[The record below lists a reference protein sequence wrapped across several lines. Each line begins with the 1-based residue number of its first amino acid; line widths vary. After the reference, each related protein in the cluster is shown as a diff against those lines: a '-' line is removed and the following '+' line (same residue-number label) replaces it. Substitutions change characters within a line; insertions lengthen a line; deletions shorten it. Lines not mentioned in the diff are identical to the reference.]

1 MRVCKK
7 IQREKNYGMKTK
19 AFVSGG
25 KPLPIIYDGKPL
37 KQAYRADL
45 VCFGKIIRVIR

>member
-1 MRVCKK
+1 MKVCKK

-25 KPLPIIYDGKPL
+25 VCTREKPLSIIYDGKPL
-37 KQAYRADL
+37 KQADRAD
-45 VCFGKIIRVIR
+45 FRVIR